1 MRISRKTTQ
10 NINRDQLFKIEELWD
25 WTNSAKTENIVC
37 WVVGQVVQ
45 KSAAQGQKGAWIED
59 ICTFIVEQFE
69 RKSISEILIADP
81 ALWIKNFTF
90 KIRSWT
96 NTKEAGKLSIIID

>member
-25 WTNSAKTENIVC
+25 WTNSAKTENIVY

-69 RKSISEILIADP
+69 
-81 ALWIKNFTF
+81 
-90 KIRSWT
+90 KINQRNS
-96 NTKEAGKLSIIID
+96 NSRPSSMNKKFHI